1 MARIGSRVGD
11 DVATSRLELPPGAR
25 GAGTRAAVGIRRRD
39 AGGHRARHRQAR
51 GAHHDRAGRGAGQP
65 ARASR
70 RVALAVDHGDRHRRH
85 LHRGGV
91 HAVGIRG
98 RLRPGDDCL
107 RRVGMAT
114 GHQAGGGDSPGP
126 LPRHAEGAVTQR
138 LRSVMDL
145 RALPDVV
152 FGPRDLMWWGTL
164 GFVLIEG
171 FTLVLCAAAYLYIT
185 QNFPTWPPQNTP
197 LPSLVAPSVQ
207 VLVMLVS
214 LWPAHWTA
222 QAARRYDIGKVRI
235 GLIIATAFAI
245 AIVGLRIWELLVSL
259 GVKWDANA
267 YGSVQWLVV
276 GAHATLLF
284 VELVEVGGMMLIF
297 WLAPIEEKHM
307 SDVADMVFY
316 WYFIVLSWLPLY
328 VLCFWLPRWL

>member
-1 MARIGSRVGD
+1 M
-11 DVATSRLELPPGAR
+11 
-25 GAGTRAAVGIRRRD
+25 
-39 AGGHRARHRQAR
+39 
-51 GAHHDRAGRGAGQP
+51 
-65 ARASR
+65 
-70 RVALAVDHGDRHRRH
+70 
-85 LHRGGV
+85 
-91 HAVGIRG
+91 
-98 RLRPGDDCL
+98 
-107 RRVGMAT
+107 
-114 GHQAGGGDSPGP
+114 
-126 LPRHAEGAVTQR
+126 TQR

-152 FGPRDLMWWGTL
+152 FGPRDIMWWGTL

-197 LPSLVAPSVQ
+197 LPSLVAPTVQ

-214 LWPAHWTA
+214 LWPARWTA

-276 GAHATLLF
+276 GAHATLLL

>member
-1 MARIGSRVGD
+1 
-11 DVATSRLELPPGAR
+11 
-25 GAGTRAAVGIRRRD
+25 
-39 AGGHRARHRQAR
+39 
-51 GAHHDRAGRGAGQP
+51 
-65 ARASR
+65 
-70 RVALAVDHGDRHRRH
+70 
-85 LHRGGV
+85 
-91 HAVGIRG
+91 
-98 RLRPGDDCL
+98 
-107 RRVGMAT
+107 
-114 GHQAGGGDSPGP
+114 
-126 LPRHAEGAVTQR
+126 VTQR

-197 LPSLVAPSVQ
+197 LPSLVAPTVQ

-214 LWPAHWTA
+214 LWPARWTA

-245 AIVGLRIWELLVSL
+245 AIVGLRAWELLVSL

-276 GAHATLLF
+276 GAHATLLL